1 MSSANIVNEGDLVLL
16 VFDERRKWLVKVEKD
31 KKLHTHKGVID
42 LNNVIGKPYGSSVES
57 STGAK
62 FRIFKPLLKD
72 YILKMRRTTQII
84 YPKDIGL
91 ILLYSGIGPGWRVVE
106 AGTGSGALTI
116 VLAYYVRPDGHV
128 YTYEA
133 REEFQRL
140 AMKNIRRVGL
150 EKYVTFKLKD
160 VNEGI
165 DERNVDAIILD
176 MATPWLVVPHAYE
189 ALKDGG
195 SFVSYSPTIEQV
207 QKTVYAL
214 SRTGFYDIITMECLT
229 RRILVREGKTRPETS
244 MIAHTGYIT
253 FARKIILNKGLKVN

>member
-1 MSSANIVNEGDLVLL
+1 MNTLSSINIVNEGDIVLL
-16 VFDERRKWLVKVEKD
+16 VFDEKRRWLVKAEKG
-31 KKLHTHKGVID
+31 KELHTHKGAINLSD
-42 LNNVIGKPYGSSVES
+42 IIGKPYGSSIKS

-62 FRIFKPLLKD
+62 FRIFKPLPKD
-72 YILKMRRTTQII
+72 YILKMRRATQII

-91 ILLYSGIGPGWRVVE
+91 ILLYSGIGPGWKVVE

-128 YTYEA
+128 YTYEV
-133 REEFQRL
+133 RENFQKL
-140 AMKNIRRVGL
+140 AMKNIRKAGL

-160 VNEGI
+160 ISEGI
-165 DERNVDAIILD
+165 DEKNVDAVILD

-189 ALKDGG
+189 ALKEGG

-207 QKTVYAL
+207 QKTVSTL
-214 SRTGFYDIITMECLT
+214 LKSGFYDITTMECFT
-229 RRILVREGKTRPETS
+229 RRILVREGRTRPETS

-253 FARKIILNKGLKVN
+253 FAKKII